1 MEAFAPFL
9 LRSVI
14 WLSGFALIYLLFL
27 RNERF
32 FTLNRF
38 YLLAG
43 ILASF
48 LLPLLTIRYVVELP
62 ATPVSITGISSVSS
76 LENISGVSTPD
87 TGSLLILLYLSGII
101 FVGFMIIRQSRSVLR
116 SFIKAEI
123 ITSNPVKLVRSSDYS
138 GSFSFFSF
146 VFVNP
151 SVTDIEMREIMNH
164 ELVHIRQK
172 HWIDLVLG
180 GLLCMLQWFNPL
192 VWIYVRF
199 MRQNHEYIADEVALQ
214 RTSDPAVYRATLL
227 NQIAGSPVVSL
238 GNSFNY
244 SLSKKRFEMMKNI
257 IISPYR
263 KMKVLFILPVF
274 AIVLYA
280 FAKPEYQYVSQADNQ
295 GTQNLRSQS
304 SDRIIKGTIVDQNGT
319 PLPGASV
326 IVMGTTVGST
336 SDLKGFFNIENVP
349 EDAAIVVSFVGYKSK
364 VIKSE
369 FVSDAT
375 IKMEKDTIS
384 YLNSTVSMP
393 FPPPPPPPPPPP
405 SKIKNSKVT
414 EAETHEKSGEDI
426 FVVVEELPEFPGGA
440 NALNAWIT
448 ENKKDLGQ
456 GINEKIDGE
465 VYVTFIVTSKGKIS
479 TPIIKKSLHPLLDLE
494 ALRLVSNMPEWKPG
508 SQNGKPVPVQI
519 MLPVKFKLE

>member
-1 MEAFAPFL
+1 MTPAET
-9 LRSVI
+9 SVV
-14 WLSGFALIYLLFL
+14 SGIE
-27 RNERF
+27 N
-32 FTLNRF
+32 TS
-38 YLLAG
+38 G
-43 ILASF
+43 
-48 LLPLLTIRYVVELP
+48 
-62 ATPVSITGISSVSS
+62 SSAV
-76 LENISGVSTPD
+76 D
-87 TGSLLILLYLSGII
+87 TGFLFILLYISGII
-101 FVGFMIIRQSRSVLR
+101 FVGFMIIKQSRPVIRSLR
-116 SFIKAEI
+116 KADIIASF
-123 ITSNPVKLVRSSDYS
+123 PVKLVRSSDYS

-164 ELVHIRQK
+164 ELVHVRQK

-180 GLLCMLQWFNPL
+180 GLLCMLQWFNPF
-192 VWIYVRF
+192 VWAYVRF
-199 MRQNHEYIADEVALQ
+199 IRQNHEYLADEVALQ

-227 NQIAGSPVVSL
+227 NQIAGYPVVSL
-238 GNSFNY
+238 ANSFNY
-244 SLSKKRFEMMKNI
+244 SLGKKRFEMMKNI

-263 KMKVLFILPVF
+263 KMKVLLILPVF

-280 FAKPEYQYVSQADNQ
+280 FAKPDYQYVSQSDNKE
-295 GTQNLRSQS
+295 TQNLRSQS
-304 SDRIIKGTIVDQNGT
+304 SDRKIKGTIVEQNGT

-336 SDLKGFFNIENVP
+336 SDSKGFFNIDNVP
-349 EDAAIVVSFVGYKSK
+349 QDAAIVVSFVGYKSK

-369 FVSDAT
+369 FVNGAT

-384 YLNSTVSMP
+384 YLNSTVGM
-393 FPPPPPPPPPPP
+393 PPPPPPPPPPP
-405 SKIKNSKVT
+405 VKIKNSKVAD
-414 EAETHEKSGEDI
+414 AETQEESGEDL

-448 ENKKDLGQ
+448 KNKKDLGP

-494 ALRLVSNMPEWKPG
+494 ALRLVMNMPEWKPG
-508 SQNGKPVPVQI
+508 SQNGKPVPVQM
-519 MLPVKFKLE
+519 MLPVEFKLK